1 MRLRVT
7 LTNAQD
13 TLSEGRLPIIAR
25 GHNLGCCR
33 AAWLDIGPSASYDSA
48 MVRPAVRYPAVA
60 GQFYPARAA
69 ALTRE
74 LDAFLAPSARQE
86 PDLPDA
92 VGCLVPHAGYMYSG
106 HVAGA
111 VYRRIPPRRVYVVLG
126 PNHFGNGAPLAEMS
140 EGTWQTPLGEVE
152 LSPALARVVREACP
166 ALTEDLVA
174 HAGEHSLEVQI
185 PFLQR
190 RSGAFT
196 LLPIAVGVGD
206 YETLEMLGHAV
217 ARGVKGSADVA
228 LIVASSDMNHYEP
241 DDVTRVID
249 RKAIDRMLDLD
260 AMGLYETVIR
270 ERISM
275 CGFGPAV
282 AMLVAAHDLG
292 ATRAEL
298 IKYATSADAGGPR
311 DRVVGYAGI
320 IVSR

>member
-1 MRLRVT
+1 MSRST
-7 LTNAQD
+7 
-13 TLSEGRLPIIAR
+13 
-25 GHNLGCCR
+25 
-33 AAWLDIGPSASYDSA
+33 
-48 MVRPAVRYPAVA
+48 VRYPAVA
-60 GQFYPARAA
+60 GQFYPARPEELA
-69 ALTRE
+69 RE
-74 LDAFLAPSARQE
+74 LDAYLAPAAPAERDF
-86 PDLPDA
+86 PGA

-111 VYRRIPPRRVYVVLG
+111 VYRRIPARPAYVVLG
-126 PNHFGNGAPLAEMS
+126 PNHFGNGAPLAQMS
-140 EGTWQTPLGEVE
+140 EGTWLTPLGAVP
-152 LSPALARVVREACP
+152 LDPALARVMREACP
-166 ALTEDLVA
+166 ALTEDAVA

-190 RSGAFT
+190 RVAAFT

-217 ARGVKGSADVA
+217 AQCVQSSAEPA
-228 LIVASSDMNHYEP
+228 LIVASSDLSHYEP

-249 RKAIDRMLDLD
+249 GKAIDPMLNLD
-260 AMGLYETVIR
+260 PAGLYETVMR

-282 AMLVAAHDLG
+282 AMLVAARDLG

-320 IVSR
+320 VVSR